1 MQKTFSADFSISYK
15 KYNSELALAKK
26 EQRRP
31 KISIKSTDLINDC
44 QMAVYI
50 YENVYSS
57 LSLADRCAY
66 YDTLKGMY
74 NSIINNGDF
83 SYFRSKA
90 YSAEDNDII
99 SEYAPRL
106 KHIIGTIHQE
116 RKNLR
121 AHGIL
126 KGRLPLRR
134 SNKRLTAIIH
144 TNQEE
149 TTSSQPESNPNE
161 FD

>member
-15 KYNSELALAKK
+15 KYTSELSLAQK

-31 KISIKSTDLINDC
+31 KISIKSIDLINDC

-50 YENVYSS
+50 YENIYSS

-74 NSIINNGDF
+74 NAIINNGDF

-90 YSAEDNDII
+90 YSLEDNDTI
-99 SEYAPRL
+99 SEYAPQL
-106 KHIIGTIHQE
+106 KHIISIIHQE
-116 RKNLR
+116 RKSLR

-126 KGRLPLRR
+126 KGRFPI
-134 SNKRLTAIIH
+134 KRNNEKYRATPH
-144 TNQEE
+144 
-149 TTSSQPESNPNE
+149 TSSENPLNYQPEFSCAEN
-161 FD
+161 D